1 MKGASEFISYT
12 FIILLSFVALTIFVT
27 LIYGYYNHIT
37 ETNIQVGLKQ
47 IATQTAD
54 NIFYLYD
61 QAKESDA
68 APGNSTSIT
77 LSSVDLNY
85 PTQIGDRNFEV
96 ELVSTPGIWNVIT
109 NFTIEDVN
117 ATIRIESISGAKILA
132 KTTQRPVFSY
142 EHAVPNV
149 PIKLQGKYRSGGN
162 DTLTLVRYNYNGTL
176 DDVIILGN
184 SSIIIGITS
193 IN

>member
-12 FIILLSFVALTIFVT
+12 FIILLSFVALTMFVT
-27 LIYGYYNHIT
+27 LIYGYYNHIIR
-37 ETNIQVGLKQ
+37 TNIQVGLKQ

-54 NIFYLYD
+54 NILYLYD
-61 QAKESDA
+61 QGKGLDA
-68 APGNSTSIT
+68 APVNSTSIT

-85 PTQIGDRNFEV
+85 PIQVVDRNFEV
-96 ELVSTPGIWNVIT
+96 ELVSTPEIWNVIT
-109 NFTIEDVN
+109 NFTIGGVN
-117 ATIRIESISGAKILA
+117 ATIRKESTSGAKIIT
-132 KTTQRPVFSY
+132 KTTQKPILSY

-149 PIKLQGKYRSGGN
+149 PIILQGKYRSGGN
-162 DTLTLVRYNYNGTL
+162 DTLMLVRYNYNGTL
-176 DDVIILGN
+176 EDVIILGN